1 MERKRERARIAGA
14 ADGTAR
20 SEAIAERGRR
30 RRPRPSRPTATL
42 LLLAFAASI
51 ATVVAACGTRDD
63 ASGETARTP
72 TVRASQ
78 TTPPGLPRGAEPVT
92 LDAANFT
99 TRIDNP
105 YWPMTP
111 GSRWVY
117 RETQGRPPRDRVV
130 TTVTNRTKVVAG
142 VTARVVHDVATRGG
156 RKIEDTSDWFAQDRA
171 GNVWYLGEATRGY
184 RNGRLRSSGG
194 SWEAGVDGAQ
204 AGVVVPAHP
213 QPGLEY
219 RQEYRKGRA
228 EDAARVLDLD
238 AQVDVPA
245 GHFGGVL
252 LTKEFTPIEPR
263 ALELKFYAKGV
274 GLVLSLDVSGDSSR
288 EVLVSYRKGGG

>member
-1 MERKRERARIAGA
+1 MAQPAARALPSAAAGA
-14 ADGTAR
+14 VRGPPGPPRR
-20 SEAIAERGRR
+20 SSSWPA
-30 RRPRPSRPTATL
+30 RPRSRPSWRPAARAT
-42 LLLAFAASI
+42 
-51 ATVVAACGTRDD
+51 T
-63 ASGETARTP
+63 
-72 TVRASQ
+72 
-78 TTPPGLPRGAEPVT
+78 
-92 LDAANFT
+92 
-99 TRIDNP
+99 
-105 YWPMTP
+105 
-111 GSRWVY
+111 
-117 RETQGRPPRDRVV
+117 
-130 TTVTNRTKVVAG
+130 
-142 VTARVVHDVATRGG
+142 

-263 ALELKFYAKGV
+263 ALEMKFYAKGV
-274 GLVLSLDVSGDSSR
+274 GLVLSLDISGDSSR